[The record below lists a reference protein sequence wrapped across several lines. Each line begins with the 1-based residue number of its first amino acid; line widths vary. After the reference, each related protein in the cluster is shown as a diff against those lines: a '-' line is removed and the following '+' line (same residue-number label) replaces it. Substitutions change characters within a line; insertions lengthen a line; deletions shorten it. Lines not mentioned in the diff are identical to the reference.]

1 MSKFNKNTKTN
12 VFRVV
17 DNHPDV
23 TANKAGGIAFKSS
36 AKLKLAL
43 RTVTAMMGDDSFY
56 QSGKSRDSDFRSDAD
71 EVMQDDPL
79 FVLKDAIF
87 NRKVMYNRSATTSL
101 LGEFALSPCKVDVPN
116 SRKYMAEAIQ
126 RPDDITELIAYVM
139 QQNRQRKAYSGKLP
153 MVVKNAVAEAFT
165 KFDAYQLAK
174 YNRDGEITL
183 ADALRLTHP
192 VPKNEEQSVTFKKL
206 REGTLEVPYTWEVQ
220 LSTKGN
226 NAEVWHDIIWARAPD
241 GRRKLPYMAT
251 LRNLRNMIKVGI
263 SSKDIDEVVRI
274 LTDPKGVANSKQF
287 PFRFYSANREIFK
300 ARLWSPDPVDDSFE
314 KISHKSTE
322 ADRTKLMD
330 ALDIA
335 LEMSVDNIPD
345 YEGITFI
352 ACDNSGSMD
361 MNPVST
367 GPEKRSK
374 KYHKYDVDSPKITCK
389 DVSTLFGAM
398 IHKKC
403 TNSIVSVFAD
413 RFATVPLSKR
423 ASIFD
428 NMKKI
433 GGTNVGGSTYA
444 HLALDYLTDNN
455 IMVNRIIMLT
465 DEQCYS
471 ETDSIPKSSGR
482 MFYTHDRCDNSV
494 YASLLKYKRKVN
506 PKVFMY
512 VIDLKNYGTVQIPES
527 EKNVCTMGG
536 YSDKVL
542 SFIPMFEKSREGLVD
557 AIEKIHL

>member
-1 MSKFNKNTKTN
+1 MVKFNTNKKPN
-12 VFRVV
+12 VFKVV
-17 DNHPDV
+17 NDHPDV

-36 AKLKLAL
+36 AKMRLAL

-56 QSGKSRDSDFRSDAD
+56 QSGASRDSDFRAD
-71 EVMQDDPL
+71 VTDVMQNEDPL
-79 FVLKDAIF
+79 FVLKNAIF
-87 NRKVMYNRSATTSL
+87 NRTVMYNRSASTAL
-101 LGEFALSPCKVDVPN
+101 LGEFALSPYKVNIPN

-139 QQNRQRKAYSGKLP
+139 QQNRTRNIYTGKLP
-153 MVVKNAVAEAFT
+153 MVVKNAIADAFR

-183 ADALRLTHP
+183 VDALRMTHP
-192 VPKNEEQSVTFKKL
+192 VPKDHNQNMVFKKL
-206 REGTLEVPYTWEVQ
+206 REGTLEAPFTWEVQ

-226 NAEVWHDIIWARAPD
+226 NADVWHDLIWARD
-241 GRRKLPYMAT
+241 ENGRRKLPYMAT
-251 LRNLRNMIKVGI
+251 LRNLRNILKAGVLSNDM
-263 SSKDIDEVVRI
+263 DEVVRI
-274 LTDPKGVANSKQF
+274 LTDPKGVENSKQF
-287 PFRFYSANREIFK
+287 PFRFFSANREIYK
-300 ARLWSPDPVDDSFE
+300 ARLWSPDPVDDTFE
-314 KISHKSTE
+314 KSNHRSTE

-330 ALDIA
+330 ALAVA
-335 LEMSVDNIPD
+335 LELSVDNIPD
-345 YEGITFI
+345 YEGVTFI
-352 ACDNSGSMD
+352 TCDNSGSMD
-361 MNPVST
+361 MNAVST
-367 GPEKRSK
+367 GPVRRE
-374 KYHKYDVDSPKITCK
+374 KYHNHDVDSPKITCQ

-413 RFATVPLSKR
+413 RFSTVPLSKR
-423 ASIFD
+423 AGIFD

-433 GGTNVGGSTYA
+433 RDTDVGGSTYA
-444 HLALDYLTDNN
+444 YKALDYLTDNN
-455 IMVNRIIMLT
+455 VMVNRIIMLT

-471 ETDSIPKSSGR
+471 ETDCTPRSSGR
-482 MFYTHDRCDNSV
+482 LFYTHDSCDSSV
-494 YASLLKYKRKVN
+494 YASFLKYKRKVN

-512 VIDLKNYGTVQIPES
+512 VIDLKSYGTVQIPES
-527 EKNVCTMGG
+527 EKNVCTIGG